1 MSLSL
6 IQLTVLAL
14 IVVVLAIILK
24 KIQPD
29 ISLLLCLGICI
40 LLFMY
45 IVQSFD
51 EIYGFLQYITGGMNV
66 SYIGILVKLLGLSY
80 ICEFVSGI
88 CKDAGYSSVSGQI
101 EIVGRVG
108 MILISL
114 PVIRAIIETI
124 YGFFGV

>member
-80 ICEFVSGI
+80 ICEFASGI

-101 EIVGRVG
+101 EIAGRVG